1 VRSSAADRIEGAR
14 PWVPRRLAR
23 DGEAR
28 VMETTTAMM
37 RTALIK
43 DASMPEDMG
52 MDMMLMQEAID
63 ACSMSMQACT
73 MCSDAMAGMEGM
85 GVCASRSAMCSDV
98 CMTTM
103 RMMMRPT
110 GMDRTAMVAML
121 EACIAMCAA
130 CMAECRMHAD
140 MSAVCAMCA
149 DACEAT
155 DRACSALL
163 ASMTANAA

>member
-1 VRSSAADRIEGAR
+1 
-14 PWVPRRLAR
+14 
-23 DGEAR
+23 
-28 VMETTTAMM
+28 METTTAMM
-37 RTALIK
+37 RDMT
-43 DASMPEDMG
+43 MPADMG
-52 MDMMLMQEAID
+52 MDMMLTQEAID
-63 ACSMSMQACT
+63 ACSTSMQACT
-73 MCSDAMAGMEGM
+73 MCSDAIAGTEGM
-85 GVCASRSAMCSDV
+85 GVCASRSSMCADV

-110 GMDRTAMVAML
+110 GMDRLAVIAML

-130 CMAECRMHAD
+130 CMTECRTHAD

-163 ASMTANAA
+163 AAMTAEAA